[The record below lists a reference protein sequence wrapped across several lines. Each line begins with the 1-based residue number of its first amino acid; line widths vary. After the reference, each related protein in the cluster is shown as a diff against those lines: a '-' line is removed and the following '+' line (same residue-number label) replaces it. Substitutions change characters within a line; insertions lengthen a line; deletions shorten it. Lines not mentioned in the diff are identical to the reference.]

1 MNQIFFRF
9 DNYIICKM
17 LEYEWENA
25 TVTDFSES
33 CRYQAYHIFLK
44 RIGGHRIAA
53 YSTIQKWF
61 GIHGWSRPN
70 REKLFELCFALG
82 SSEQEVREM
91 LVKGAQ
97 EPDFQINDYREM
109 IFLYGFG
116 KGMSYKDCLDMIE
129 EFELALPTN
138 LQLLQHNHTTDMWKG
153 YVDNC
158 YLDRQGF
165 LVWMLERSEEFKG
178 YSKTV
183 LGYFQDLK
191 REIIEEIRGDATQ
204 QLEEL
209 LGESGFLPWKKNRY
223 PGKHRKKEAIF
234 RYIQESRDKYPRRIS
249 EELAKTIR
257 ELVQIVEMPL
267 DSNKELLVE
276 LYEDSH
282 RKYRK
287 PGTRCRRGEMRFL
300 DDKYLSDLL
309 NVGFQKEK
317 LMKLILTEPHNKE
330 EREKRS
336 YAIQEQKRRCLLL
349 KRQDILPLIHCVSQ
363 KRYIRRLEK
372 EEYSADKA
380 KEQFIALADR
390 ILTAC
395 QMVPVDEKRYELDA
409 LLCSCYK
416 QEDMCSLAEAL
427 EEYLR

>member
-9 DNYIICKM
+9 DNYIISKM
-17 LEYEWENA
+17 LEREWENA
-25 TVTDFSES
+25 AVTDFSES

-44 RIGGHRIAA
+44 RTAGHRIAA
-53 YSTIQKWF
+53 YQTIQKWF

-70 REKLFELCFALG
+70 REKIFELNFALG
-82 SSEQEVREM
+82 SSQQEVREM

-116 KGMSYKDCLDMIE
+116 KGMSYQDCLDMIE
-129 EFELALPTN
+129 EFEYDLPTK

-153 YVDNC
+153 YGDNC
-158 YLDRQGF
+158 YLDREGF
-165 LVWMLERSEEFKG
+165 LAWMLERSEEFKG

-183 LGYFQDLK
+183 LGYFLDLK
-191 REIIEEIRGDATQ
+191 WEILEEIKQDATKH
-204 QLEEL
+204 LEEL
-209 LGESGFLPWKKNRY
+209 LGESGFLLWEKNRHL
-223 PGKHRKKEAIF
+223 GKHRRKKTIP
-234 RYIQESRDKYPRRIS
+234 RYLQESRGKIS
-249 EELAKTIR
+249 EELAKTIE
-257 ELVQIVEMPL
+257 ELLQMAEVPL

-276 LYEDSH
+276 LYADIH

-287 PGTRCRRGEMRFL
+287 PGTRHRRGELRLL

-309 NVGFQKEK
+309 NVGYQKEK
-317 LMKLILTEPHNKE
+317 LMKLILQEPHNKE

-336 YAIQEQKRRCLLL
+336 YAIREQRRRCLLL
-349 KRQDILPLIHCVSQ
+349 ERQDILPLIHCVSQ
-363 KRYIRRLEK
+363 KRYMRRLEK
-372 EEYSADKA
+372 EKYSADKA

-390 ILTAC
+390 ILAAC

-409 LLCSCYK
+409 LLCSCYE
-416 QEDMCSLAEAL
+416 QEDMCSLPEAL